1 VESVFPTN
9 TGSTI
14 NHPGNNRTLTSAKFD
29 DIAAALIPVGDKSVT
44 LNHEETIFRRRYY
57 HNGANAGFILYADES
72 DLDDEKK
79 ERVTR
84 KIEEI
89 GGKVEFKNTF
99 IDTSAPTSA
108 FRLGIL
114 SEECTAGD
122 ARLIG
127 DNTMFVCNVYEN
139 DNDKGQLFFGPTNGL
154 SSDEIRLALSGLSY
168 QEREAVRAEVK
179 SNINEKLK
187 EKYGQ
192 SLDRTIVINIKDG
205 EIS

>member
-1 VESVFPTN
+1 
-9 TGSTI
+9 
-14 NHPGNNRTLTSAKFD
+14 
-29 DIAAALIPVGDKSVT
+29 
-44 LNHEETIFRRRYY
+44 
-57 HNGANAGFILYADES
+57 
-72 DLDDEKK
+72 
-79 ERVTR
+79 
-84 KIEEI
+84 
-89 GGKVEFKNTF
+89 
-99 IDTSAPTSA
+99 
-108 FRLGIL
+108 
-114 SEECTAGD
+114 
-122 ARLIG
+122 
-127 DNTMFVCNVYEN
+127 MFVCNVYEN